1 MSPTTWNKQ
10 FIIGIVLLAS
20 LAVCACD
27 KSPAISALPQ
37 GAVIL
42 AFGDSLTFGTGA
54 PTGRS
59 YPDILSGLLNRPV
72 INAGVPGE
80 ISAAGMARLPRLLAK
95 HQPALVI
102 LCHGGNDFLR
112 RTDPAFVEKN
122 LRAMIEMTRA
132 TGAEVL
138 LIGVPAL
145 GLTVSTHPLYSRL
158 AENLRTPLNDE
169 IVEKLLRDRS
179 LKSDAIHPN
188 EQGYRLM
195 AEAIS
200 RQIPVLP
207 VTP

>member
-1 MSPTTWNKQ
+1 MSLTAWQKP

-20 LAVCACD
+20 LTVCGCD

-59 YPDILSGLLNRPV
+59 YPDILSGLLNLPV

-80 ISAAGMARLPRLLAK
+80 ISAAGMARLPRLLAE

-112 RTDPAFVEKN
+112 RTDPALVEKN

-158 AENLRTPLNDE
+158 AENLSTPLNDE

-200 RQIPVLP
+200 LQIPVLP
-207 VTP
+207 ITP

>member
-1 MSPTTWNKQ
+1 MSPTRWQKQ

-20 LAVCACD
+20 LTVCACD

-112 RTDPAFVEKN
+112 RTDPALVEKN

-145 GLTVSTHPLYSRL
+145 GLTVSTHPLYSQL
-158 AENLRTPLNDE
+158 AENLSTPLNDE
-169 IVEKLLRDRS
+169 IVETLLRDRS

-188 EQGYRLM
+188 AQGYRLM

-207 VTP
+207 ITP